1 MIGPHLLPCETPA
14 AHAPE
19 ESLARSTR
27 FVLPT
32 TILGSSL
39 GFIDASVVNV
49 ALPAMERS
57 LGASLGTLQW
67 VMNGYLLTLASLIL
81 LGGSAGDRYGR
92 RRVFVFGLIGFVLS
106 SLACGLAPNA
116 TWLVGARIAQG
127 AAAAFVTPTSLAII
141 GAAYHGA
148 ARGPAIGT

>member
-1 MIGPHLLPCETPA
+1 MIGPHILPCETPA
-14 AHAPE
+14 AHSAKGDVE
-19 ESLARSTR
+19 RSTR
-27 FVLPT
+27 FVLPA
-32 TILGSSL
+32 TILGSSM

-92 RRVFVFGLIGFVLS
+92 RRYS
-106 SLACGLAPNA
+106 SPAWSGSWLHRSRAGSRRMPPGSSARDSRKAP
-116 TWLVGARIAQG
+116 R
-127 AAAAFVTPTSLAII
+127 P
-141 GAAYHGA
+141 
-148 ARGPAIGT
+148 RC